1 MKTITT
7 ILLLFAAVIFSSC
20 EGPVGPVGPPGAD
33 GDAIIGTVFEIED
46 DFTPANNHRL
56 VFNFPGNFTMY
67 DTDIVLVYML
77 WEVTDDGKDGWR
89 LMPQTVV
96 LKEIYDDW
104 VETDVLQYNFDYTFK
119 DVQIFLEG
127 TVDFST
133 LLPGE
138 TNDQVF
144 RIVVLPA
151 DFAAKANINNFDAL
165 IKSPELSIKSI
176 EKIDLQQLPK

>member
-1 MKTITT
+1 MKTLAQLLIFFAT
-7 ILLLFAAVIFSSC
+7 ISLVSC
-20 EGPVGPVGPPGAD
+20 EGPMGPEGPPGVD

-46 DFTPANNHRL
+46 DFTSNNDYRL
-56 VFNFPGNFTMY
+56 VFKYPSSFKMY

-77 WEVTDDGKDGWR
+77 WEVHDGKDVWR

-104 VETDVLQYNFDYTFK
+104 AETDVLQYNFDYTVS

-127 TVDFST
+127 TLDFST

-138 TNDQVF
+138 TKGQVF

-165 IKSPELSIKSI
+165 LKSPELSIKSI
-176 EKIDLQQLPK
+176 ERIDLQKLPK

>member
-1 MKTITT
+1 MKTLAQLLIFLAT
-7 ILLLFAAVIFSSC
+7 ISLVSC
-20 EGPVGPVGPPGAD
+20 EGPMGPVGPPGAD

-46 DFTPANNHRL
+46 DFTPANKYRL
-56 VFNFPGNFTMY
+56 VFYYPNSFKMY

-77 WEVTDDGKDGWR
+77 WEVTDDGKDVWR

-104 VETDVLQYNFDYTFK
+104 AETDVLQYNFDYTFT

-127 TVDFST
+127 TVDFNT
-133 LLPGE
+133 LLPAE

-144 RIVVLPA
+144 RVVVLPA

-165 IKSPELSIKSI
+165 MKTPELSIQSI